1 MTAVHPSRSQLGLD
15 RWPAESLLTR
25 SKLTARR
32 GCEGEKRVVGV
43 QGSSQRARAAVAM
56 AGTASGMGDG

>member
-1 MTAVHPSRSQLGLD
+1 VAG
-15 RWPAESLLTR
+15 ESLLTR

-32 GCEGEKRVVGV
+32 VREAEKRVVGV
-43 QGSSQRARAAVAM
+43 QGPSQRARAAVAM